1 MNVIE
6 EIRTTA
12 RAAAGRTAI
21 VDGDRRCSYGELL
34 ARVDALADDWR
45 RAGMAP
51 LDRVAFVYPDGI
63 DYVVGSLAVLA
74 LGATVVPVSP
84 ALMWDEIRRV
94 VLEMDVRHVLS
105 APSASDQSAPLGMPP
120 DVGLSFG
127 GGLRECWRGERYQLA
142 TRDTKSLV
150 LPGYE
155 SLAPAFIRFSS
166 GTTGSSKGV
175 VLSHRS
181 ILERTDAADRGLAIT
196 PDDVVLWVLSMSFH
210 FVVTILLFLRRG
222 ASIVLC
228 QNPLPG
234 ALVEGVRRHGGTFIY
249 ASPFHYHALAS
260 SGGLERRELQR
271 VRMAVST
278 AMRLP
283 AAIAQMASDR
293 LGLRLAEA
301 YGIIEVGL
309 PFVNREPDGDESLGR
324 PLPDFEVRLDDP
336 DTHGTGEILL
346 RGPGMLDAYFSPWRM
361 RAEILLDGWFRTGD
375 LGRLDGDGRLTIVG
389 RTKLVINFNG
399 MKVFPYEVEDAL
411 LRHPQVRECRVF
423 GEPHP
428 TYGQLP
434 CAEVVLTAD
443 ADPAVATRE
452 IRAFCFR
459 QLAAYKVPKEIRPV
473 PALPKTPS
481 GKIRRV

>member
-1 MNVIE
+1 MNVVE
-6 EIRTTA
+6 EIRATA
-12 RAAAGRTAI
+12 RAAAGRAAI

-45 RAGMAP
+45 RVGMAA
-51 LDRVAFVYPDGI
+51 LDRVAFVYPDGA

-74 LGATVVPVSP
+74 LGAAVVPVSP
-84 ALMWDEIRRV
+84 ALMWDEITRV
-94 VLEMDVRHVLS
+94 VLEMDVRHVVS
-105 APSASDQSAPLGMPP
+105 APGAVAENASL
-120 DVGLSFG
+120 
-127 GGLRECWRGERYQLA
+127 GLRECWRDERYQVA
-142 TRDTKSLV
+142 TRDPKGLV

-155 SLAPAFIRFSS
+155 SMDPAFIRFSS
-166 GTTGSSKGV
+166 GTTGTSKGV
-175 VLSHRS
+175 VLSHRA

-234 ALVEGVRRHGGTFIY
+234 ALVEGVRRHRGTFIY

-260 SGGLERRELQR
+260 SGGLEPRELQR

-283 AAIAQMASDR
+283 AAVARMAAGR
-293 LGLRLAEA
+293 LGLHLAEA

-309 PFVNREPDGDESLGR
+309 PFVNREPDGNGGVGR
-324 PLPDFEVRLDDP
+324 PLPDFELRLDEPDP
-336 DTHGTGEILL
+336 LGTGEILL
-346 RGPGMLDAYFSPWRM
+346 RGPGMLDAYFSPWRT
-361 RAEILLDGWFRTGD
+361 RAEILQDGWFRTGD
-375 LGRLDGDGRLTIVG
+375 LGRLDDEGRLTIVG

-399 MKVFPYEVEDAL
+399 MKVFPYEVEDVL

-434 CAEVVLTAD
+434 CADVVLSAGAD
-443 ADPAVATRE
+443 ASSAARE

-459 QLAAYKVPKEIRPV
+459 HLAAYKVPKEIRPV
-473 PALPKTPS
+473 AALPRTPS
-481 GKIRRV
+481 GKIRQV